1 MKTKNQ
7 LQPAQGQD
15 AALRWTM
22 RIMGLLLSV
31 TGVVFLQQDIF
42 TSQISTWF
50 FGICAGLG
58 AITVVTS
65 WLPGPERTQLQEN
78 PIIRPVQRPLR

>member
-1 MKTKNQ
+1 METETQ
-7 LQPAQGQD
+7 VQQAQGQD

-22 RIMGLLLSV
+22 RVIGLVLSITAV
-31 TGVVFLQQDIF
+31 IFLQQDIF

-58 AITVVTS
+58 AITLVTS
-65 WLPGPERTQLQEN
+65 WLPGPERPRLQEN
-78 PIIRPVQRPLR
+78 PIIRPIQRPLR